1 MIWTARLRTGRVVIF
16 RASGSRAFRAVALI
30 ASVAAVDLA
39 DSAVIAAAVEVDLA
53 VIDLVAA
60 GDLGAVALA
69 ASAAAVAGSGADAEK
84 LMLGEPWLIFIKSHV
99 NKTPKGRAMR
109 KLSTLTGIAGF
120 GAVLTLMAACQT
132 VATNN
137 AELAASKKEF
147 LLAQSGFKVIT
158 VTTPKQ
164 QQAINGLTQ
173 YRVSAVKYNG
183 KLYYVFPT
191 ATKDKIYVGRQKQY
205 DAYKGALQ
213 AHLASHPAA
222 QQAQPG
228 QQLMNP
234 APTMTYETAGPQHI
248 EVEQFDGFGPMG
260 TASLGDW

>member
-1 MIWTARLRTGRVVIF
+1 MKKISNLTSL
-16 RASGSRAFRAVALI
+16 ASAMTVLALI
-30 ASVAAVDLA
+30 
-39 DSAVIAAAVEVDLA
+39 
-53 VIDLVAA
+53 
-60 GDLGAVALA
+60 
-69 ASAAAVAGSGADAEK
+69 
-84 LMLGEPWLIFIKSHV
+84 
-99 NKTPKGRAMR
+99 T
-109 KLSTLTGIAGF
+109 
-120 GAVLTLMAACQT
+120 ACRT
-132 VATNN
+132 VATND

-147 LLAQSGFKVIT
+147 LLTQSGFKVIT

-164 QQAINGLTQ
+164 QQAINGLAQ

-191 ATKDKIYVGRQKQY
+191 ATKDKIYVGKQKQFN
-205 DAYKGALQ
+205 AYKNALAGQQ
-213 AHLASHPAA
+213 ASQPAN

-228 QQLMNP
+228 QQLINP